1 MLKMNKPTPV
11 KRVGYTASNSV
22 PHSMK
27 ITVEQELPFNARTLK
42 VLVNKELPLNN
53 GISIGSDKAT
63 GIIDSKHVVRV
74 LEGVNIADALMVML
88 HRETKQMHGEVI
100 EAHECI
106 HTDKAQVFAKV
117 AEAELSASNAKA
129 SELKAK
135 QSETNAA
142 NSASS
147 ALTSKNAA
155 KLSETNAANSEQAA
169 KESELA
175 AQESEETA
183 LVHRTHA
190 LESKTAAKVSE
201 TNAKASELAAKAS
214 ETQANAS
221 ATTATNEASK
231 AATSASAALAS
242 ETNAKKSETN
252 AKASELAADADAK
265 QVAVDRV
272 ATAQAMEQT
281 EQYKD
286 AASLSAS
293 NAAAS
298 EASALASKN
307 AAKTSE
313 TNALASKNSAASSA
327 SLAQSKATEAGTYA
341 DSASASA
348 VAAKAS
354 ETNAKNSEINA
365 GTSASA
371 AGSDASIAAEKAA
384 TAIAK
389 ADEANA
395 SANVAVEAAKR
406 AETAMAAISG
416 ALVEMGFCD
425 LSGGVYPT
433 PLTDTN
439 GNKHSCFWKVT
450 KGGTVNGVVYGVGD
464 SLVFSVELNDYYK
477 IDNTESVTSVN
488 GKQGAVT
495 INAEDVGAY
504 SKSQVPTWV
513 QVGLKSGGKFRAVGK
528 TDGGSEQT
536 DPNTLDLSGA
546 GFHQKLTHEV
556 NENAPRCGTGYSYI
570 QQLCYGTS
578 GNATQIAYPYGT
590 ANNNGK
596 IGYRTKYGEVWN
608 PWEYLYSTANKPTW
622 EDVGGTAYI
631 KADSTYLQIGQ
642 AKWLRAGGA
651 SYGFLPSQAG
661 KYTEAKSSLGSS
673 TWWFANAFVN
683 NYRGGNISVDKY
695 LMGAWTLDEHSNGN
709 LELRHGTNADLALY
723 VDDASKDVSVTGA
736 LYEQGNAR
744 VYSTANKPTHV
755 DVGAINNAS
764 GHFITKRFQ
773 KSNHYCKAV
782 VLLIPTHAVDG
793 IARSFIDGRLVG
805 IRGGVSTSRSTLA
818 ATITANF
825 AYGDVST
832 SWSTSDNDRNGSL
845 CTFTYNGVSYL
856 GWDIT
861 GSYNAQ
867 DDEFTFIG
875 RAEGLVP
882 ESFTILTYKGDG
894 TDTGRNEITNQEIHD
909 SLVRVS
915 KGAHD
920 FSGQLKESGERV
932 YSPNNKPAPDEIG
945 AYPKPVVDSL
955 LSGKLDNDAPIIQN
969 PDALF
974 AEGKTV
980 IGRTSTN
987 VAGLSGVRS
996 LLHLPN
1002 GKGGFQLAARTQDSE
1017 FNIRV
1022 AGANDGVIGEWER
1035 IYTTGYKPT
1044 ANDVQALPISGGK
1057 LSGKLAIQGGTTD
1070 QVLELHAATRE
1081 GQETVYQAYFNKDGS
1096 VRWGY
1101 DGFTSHDSP
1110 VWRRVNSRAN
1120 GKFSFATSNTSDYQ
1134 CLELNGKKVY
1144 NEGFKPTALD
1154 VGAQPKLDAPLS
1166 TRYYKVSATVNPE
1179 LLNAAGKPLESNASY
1194 LVRLST
1200 TSTGSVT
1207 GSLSVVEVDANGVVE
1222 VYLIATNG
1230 SSSNH
1235 PRIKVV
1241 NGKAVIYTNHTNEYT
1256 VMAMMQEV
1264 ATSSPN
1270 CAFLAERSYY
1280 SPFNKPTASD
1290 VGSYSKGESD
1300 SRFVNIDGDTMTGGL
1315 QINGLHSNTPV
1326 AADAIKASGYGIM
1339 ANRAVMYLQNASP
1352 TGKVGIGVGGEYGKG
1367 LKLSVGASLVESF
1380 VPMVV
1385 KGNEVSVVPSAA
1397 SDASIHLST
1406 AANKNCTIRMRE
1418 DANKHGGYI
1427 QYDGATSNS
1436 FVVGTYQDGSST
1448 MAISIP
1454 RGKPDVNFEN
1464 NIYVKGGQ
1472 VNLVNKFKLIGE
1484 TNGVKI
1490 NSVTH
1495 GKNAWFGARNT
1506 SWFHIET
1513 DATSGFYSYSPFEF
1527 SKGINVHSDVG
1538 IKIAG
1543 KEAVKGDSWLRLN
1556 PSGQFSSGIYFGS
1569 VGVVRTDNQLH
1580 VGDWTN
1586 QNKTAKVNKDFYDT
1600 TWGGNGIAA
1609 YNLRCSDSTGAHWA
1623 FASYYDATN
1632 IRSGIQILSDATG
1645 KMRFYTNRR
1654 SNYVELHSGNVF
1666 AGAGQSNAANAY
1678 TRKDYVDSKVASLG
1692 RAGEVAIG
1700 SNAPRAAADSI
1711 GISGQVWGCKD
1722 WSGKYQDPFGLA
1734 TYVSITDGFRI
1745 TSTGYYELEWTAY
1758 RRSHGSDSVCK
1769 SAIGKNKS
1777 SLLTM
1782 TQGLS
1787 NDYDATPVTCRWVGK
1802 LNANDTIQ
1810 FLDMGASAPI
1820 EGSHFAIRF
1829 IKP

>member
-11 KRVGYTASNSV
+11 ERVGYTASNSV

-221 ATTATNEASK
+221 ATIATNEASK

-286 AASLSAS
+286 AASLAAS

-298 EASALASKN
+298 EVSALASKN

-313 TNALASKNSAASSA
+313 TNALASKNSATSSA

-504 SKSQVPTWV
+504 SKSQVPTWA

-556 NENAPRCGTGYSYI
+556 NGNAPSCGTGYSYL
-570 QQLCYGTS
+570 QQICYGTS
-578 GNATQIAYPYGT
+578 GNVTQIAYPYGT
-590 ANNNGK
+590 SGRNGK
-596 IGYRTKYGEVWN
+596 IGYRTKYGEEWN
-608 PWEYLYSTANKPTW
+608 PWEYIYSTANKPTW

-631 KADSTYLQIGQ
+631 KSDDTYLQIGQ
-642 AKWLRAGGA
+642 AKWLRAGGT
-651 SYGFLPSQAG
+651 SYGFLPSAAG
-661 KYTEAKSSLGSS
+661 KYAESKSSLGST

-683 NYRGGNISVDKY
+683 NYHGGNISVDKY
-695 LMGAWTLDEHSNGN
+695 HLGAWTLDEHSNGN
-709 LELRHGTNADLALY
+709 LEILHGETNDLALHIKSS
-723 VDDASKDVSVTGA
+723 SKDLYASGA
-736 LYEQGNAR
+736 IYENGADR
-744 VYSTANKPTHV
+744 VYSTANKPT
-755 DVGAINNAS
+755 
-764 GHFITKRFQ
+764 
-773 KSNHYCKAV
+773 
-782 VLLIPTHAVDG
+782 
-793 IARSFIDGRLVG
+793 
-805 IRGGVSTSRSTLA
+805 A
-818 ATITANF
+818 A
-825 AYGDVST
+825 
-832 SWSTSDNDRNGSL
+832 
-845 CTFTYNGVSYL
+845 
-856 GWDIT
+856 
-861 GSYNAQ
+861 
-867 DDEFTFIG
+867 
-875 RAEGLVP
+875 
-882 ESFTILTYKGDG
+882 
-894 TDTGRNEITNQEIHD
+894 
-909 SLVRVS
+909 
-915 KGAHD
+915 
-920 FSGQLKESGERV
+920 
-932 YSPNNKPAPDEIG
+932 
-945 AYPKPVVDSL
+945 
-955 LSGKLDNDAPIIQN
+955 
-969 PDALF
+969 
-974 AEGKTV
+974 
-980 IGRTSTN
+980 
-987 VAGLSGVRS
+987 
-996 LLHLPN
+996 
-1002 GKGGFQLAARTQDSE
+1002 
-1017 FNIRV
+1017 
-1022 AGANDGVIGEWER
+1022 
-1035 IYTTGYKPT
+1035 
-1044 ANDVQALPISGGK
+1044 
-1057 LSGKLAIQGGTTD
+1057 
-1070 QVLELHAATRE
+1070 
-1081 GQETVYQAYFNKDGS
+1081 
-1096 VRWGY
+1096 
-1101 DGFTSHDSP
+1101 
-1110 VWRRVNSRAN
+1110 
-1120 GKFSFATSNTSDYQ
+1120 
-1134 CLELNGKKVY
+1134 
-1144 NEGFKPTALD
+1144 D
-1154 VGAQPKLDAPLS
+1154 VGAQPKLDAPFS
-1166 TRYYKVSATVNPE
+1166 TREYKVSKTLNPE
-1179 LLNAAGKPLESNASY
+1179 LLNSAGHTLGANTSY
-1194 LVRLST
+1194 LVRMVTRATGT
-1200 TSTGSVT
+1200 TTGAVY
-1207 GSLSVVEVDANGVVE
+1207 VVEVNASGVIV
-1222 VYLIATNG
+1222 LTPIALRGTT
-1230 SSSNH
+1230 SNH
-1235 PRIKVV
+1235 PMLKVV
-1241 NGKAVIYTNHTNEYT
+1241 DGKVVIYTNHDSEYGIL
-1256 VMAMMQEV
+1256 VMMQEV
-1264 ATSSPN
+1264 ASSSPN
-1270 CAFLAERSYY
+1270 NAFLAEKSFY
-1280 SPFNKPTASD
+1280 SPLNKPTANELGALPIS
-1290 VGSYSKGESD
+1290 GGEL
-1300 SRFVNIDGDTMTGGL
+1300 TGGL
-1315 QINGLHSNTPV
+1315 TVPNSLYLKATSTGNNANLFLRRPNNTN
-1326 AADAIKASGYGIM
+1326 AG
-1339 ANRAVMYLQNASP
+1339 VMYWDKSD
-1352 TGKVGIGVGGEYGKG
+1352 
-1367 LKLSVGASLVESF
+1367 ESIRI
-1380 VPMVV
+1380 
-1385 KGNEVSVVPSAA
+1385 NNY
-1397 SDASIHLST
+1397 
-1406 AANKNCTIRMRE
+1406 AANGSTVENALAVKDSTTESTKNIVIGS
-1418 DANKHGGYI
+1418 AQLN
-1427 QYDGATSNS
+1427 
-1436 FVVGTYQDGSST
+1436 QDNALT
-1448 MAISIP
+1448 
-1454 RGKPDVNFEN
+1454 RKD
-1464 NIYVKGGQ
+1464 YVDGQ
-1472 VNLVNKFKLIGE
+1472 VNTRLPLAGGTITGNLEVGSSKFLMNGVNMMGASDTVTRFGDGTYARPMNLNAKDGVINVVSASGAAAKRVFHEGYQPKLSDIKTLELDLEGLDETKFYAVVLEPKDANSTGGLFHVDISTKSAGGTYPYNNNTVTGFVRGGGWSDLQAMYELTCVKHADNETTIHSVWEGSENFNGVVFYIRGNQQALIRTNGNVKAIRSGTYAYGNSVFATGVSDPNGTVTKGHKLVQFDKSGYFKNTMPNRIGVLSRSMTIEGAVDFNNYTLTGSYNVYNVTSATNRPPNADFGTLDVIGRENESRSFVTQIFTRKSDCSQYIRTRNDGGFAWTPWKKIYSEALKPTAAEVGAQPVNQKLTNFTNSLVDTKGQDFLIRDKRAMVGTTANLIINYANDYTTVDVQSSLSASGHIYANSGTIQLAGAMNLTYSASKGLAVYTGGVNKAG
-1484 TNGVKI
+1484 
-1490 NSVTH
+1490 
-1495 GKNAWFGARNT
+1495 WFGARNT
-1506 SWFHIET
+1506 SWFHLET
-1513 DATSGFYSYSPFEF
+1513 DAPNGFYSYSHLEVPTIRARGTATVLTLNAIGSASGE
-1527 SKGINVHSDVG
+1527 GITYN
-1538 IKIAG
+1538 G
-1543 KEAVKGDSWLRLN
+1543 KTAIGGSNDTWLRLN
-1556 PSGQFSSGIYFGS
+1556 PHGQFGGIYCGNVGVLRHDSQMQIGAWSSG
-1569 VGVVRTDNQLH
+1569 
-1580 VGDWTN
+1580 
-1586 QNKTAKVNKDFYDT
+1586 NKASRAQASHYDSS
-1600 TWGGNGIAA
+1600 WGNNGIAA
-1609 YNLRCSDSTGAHWA
+1609 FSVNNPDTNGAHWA

-1632 IRSGIQILSDATG
+1632 IRSGIQVLSNTTG
-1645 KMRFYTNRR
+1645 NMRFYTNRR
-1654 SNYVELHSGNVF
+1654 NNYVEIVNGNVYVGS
-1666 AGAGQSNAANAY
+1666 AQSTSANSL

-1692 RAGEVAIG
+1692 RCGEVAVG

-1758 RRSHGSDSVCK
+1758 RRSNGSDSVCK

>member
-11 KRVGYTASNSV
+11 ERVGYTASNSV

-286 AASLSAS
+286 AASLAAS

-298 EASALASKN
+298 EVSALASKN

-327 SLAQSKATEAGTYA
+327 NLAQSKATEAGTYA

-348 VAAKAS
+348 AAAKAS

-504 SKSQVPTWV
+504 SKSQVPTWA

-556 NENAPRCGTGYSYI
+556 NGNAPSCGTGYSYL
-570 QQLCYGTS
+570 QQICYGTS
-578 GNATQIAYPYGT
+578 GNVTQIAYPYGT
-590 ANNNGK
+590 SGRNGRL
-596 IGYRTKYGEVWN
+596 GYRTKYGEVWN
-608 PWEYLYSTANKPTW
+608 PWEYIYSTANKPTW

-631 KADSTYLQIGQ
+631 KSDDTYLQIGQ
-642 AKWLRAGGA
+642 AKWLRAGGT
-651 SYGFLPSQAG
+651 SYGFLPSAAG
-661 KYTEAKSSLGSS
+661 KYAESKSSLGST

-695 LMGAWTLDEHSNGN
+695 YLGAWTLDEHSNGN
-709 LELRHGTNADLALY
+709 LEILHGETNDLALHIKSS
-723 VDDASKDVSVTGA
+723 SKDLYASGA
-736 LYEQGNAR
+736 IYENGADR
-744 VYSTANKPTHV
+744 VYSTANKPT
-755 DVGAINNAS
+755 
-764 GHFITKRFQ
+764 
-773 KSNHYCKAV
+773 
-782 VLLIPTHAVDG
+782 
-793 IARSFIDGRLVG
+793 
-805 IRGGVSTSRSTLA
+805 A
-818 ATITANF
+818 A
-825 AYGDVST
+825 
-832 SWSTSDNDRNGSL
+832 
-845 CTFTYNGVSYL
+845 
-856 GWDIT
+856 
-861 GSYNAQ
+861 
-867 DDEFTFIG
+867 
-875 RAEGLVP
+875 
-882 ESFTILTYKGDG
+882 
-894 TDTGRNEITNQEIHD
+894 
-909 SLVRVS
+909 
-915 KGAHD
+915 
-920 FSGQLKESGERV
+920 
-932 YSPNNKPAPDEIG
+932 
-945 AYPKPVVDSL
+945 
-955 LSGKLDNDAPIIQN
+955 
-969 PDALF
+969 
-974 AEGKTV
+974 
-980 IGRTSTN
+980 
-987 VAGLSGVRS
+987 
-996 LLHLPN
+996 
-1002 GKGGFQLAARTQDSE
+1002 
-1017 FNIRV
+1017 
-1022 AGANDGVIGEWER
+1022 
-1035 IYTTGYKPT
+1035 
-1044 ANDVQALPISGGK
+1044 
-1057 LSGKLAIQGGTTD
+1057 
-1070 QVLELHAATRE
+1070 
-1081 GQETVYQAYFNKDGS
+1081 
-1096 VRWGY
+1096 
-1101 DGFTSHDSP
+1101 
-1110 VWRRVNSRAN
+1110 
-1120 GKFSFATSNTSDYQ
+1120 
-1134 CLELNGKKVY
+1134 
-1144 NEGFKPTALD
+1144 D
-1154 VGAQPKLDAPLS
+1154 VGAQPKLDAPFS
-1166 TRYYKVSATVNPE
+1166 TREYKVSKTLNPE
-1179 LLNAAGKPLESNASY
+1179 LLNSAGHTLGANTSY
-1194 LVRLST
+1194 LVRMVTRATGT
-1200 TSTGSVT
+1200 TTGAVY
-1207 GSLSVVEVDANGVVE
+1207 VVEVNASGVIV
-1222 VYLIATNG
+1222 LTPIALRGTT
-1230 SSSNH
+1230 SNH
-1235 PRIKVV
+1235 PMLKVV
-1241 NGKAVIYTNHTNEYT
+1241 DGKVVIYTNHDSEYGIL
-1256 VMAMMQEV
+1256 VMMQEV
-1264 ATSSPN
+1264 ASSSPN
-1270 CAFLAERSYY
+1270 NAFLAEKSFY
-1280 SPFNKPTASD
+1280 SPLNKPTANELGALPIS
-1290 VGSYSKGESD
+1290 GGEL
-1300 SRFVNIDGDTMTGGL
+1300 TGGL
-1315 QINGLHSNTPV
+1315 TVPNSLYLKATSTGNNANLFLRRPDNTNAGVMYWDKSDESIRINNYAANGSTVENALAVKDSTTESTKNIVIGSAQLNQDNALTRKDYVDGQVNTRLPLAGGTITGNLEVGSSKFLMNGVNMMGASDTVTRFGDGTYARPIILNAKDGVVNVANGSTLSRVYHEGYKPTANDVNAIPVDKLHGTPV
-1326 AADAIKASGYGIM
+1326 AAYYLTRAANNVGTKIRLPFKTNAGKMVTFSVRIYQGYKHYDIQFSGYLYATTNQWHAPQATMNGGTDTIAVKMGRDTDGTAYVWLAGGSYRGVAVFNVVGGHSTADWNTGWTITESDDAPNVAMATTLHPPVSSGGDVMTGTLAIQGLHATDAVAADAFKASGYGIM
-1339 ANRAVMYLQNASP
+1339 ANRAVMYVHNANAD
-1352 TGKVGIGVGGEYGKG
+1352 GKVSIGVGGRYGENV
-1367 LKLSVGASLVESF
+1367 KLSVSSSGVES
-1380 VPMVV
+1380 VIPITV
-1385 KGNEVSVVPSAA
+1385 KHEVNVTPATG
-1397 SDASIHLST
+1397 DASINMST
-1406 AANKNCTIRMRE
+1406 PANKNSTIRMRE
-1418 DANKHGGYI
+1418 DGNKHGAYI
-1427 QYDGATSNS
+1427 QYRGANENDL
-1436 FVVGTYQDGSST
+1436 VIGTYQDGSST
-1448 MAISIP
+1448 MAMSIP
-1454 RGKPDVNFEN
+1454 RGKSDVNFEN

-1472 VNLVNKFKLIGE
+1472 VNLVNKFRLIGE

-1495 GKNAWFGARNT
+1495 GKNAWFGSRNT

-1513 DATSGFYSYSPFEF
+1513 DATSGFYSYSSFEF
-1527 SKGINVHSDVG
+1527 ARGINVHSDVG

-1556 PSGQFSSGIYFGS
+1556 PSGQFSSGVYFGN
-1569 VGVVRTDNQLH
+1569 VGIVRTDNQLH
-1580 VGDWTN
+1580 IGDWTN

-1600 TWGGNGIAA
+1600 TWGGNGVAA
-1609 YNLRCSDSTGAHWA
+1609 YNLRCADSVGAHWA
-1623 FASYYDATN
+1623 FASYYDTTN

-1666 AGAGQSNAANAY
+1666 AGAGQSNASNAY
-1678 TRKDYVDSKVASLG
+1678 TRKDYVDSKIASLG
-1692 RAGEVAIG
+1692 RGGEVAIG

-1745 TSTGYYELEWTAY
+1745 ISTGYYELEWTAY